1 MGWISECAVESRLGR
16 IQPFLKFS
24 PHNIV
29 EATKSQRGFSQFPLK
44 TNVQSRW
51 SNALTW
57 RNGLEDKMQREQLT
71 GTNSSAPLRG
81 FLNRENVGC
90 ERIVFIRLQDF

>member
-1 MGWISECAVESRLGR
+1 MGWMSECAVESRLGR

-44 TNVQSRW
+44 TNVSIPVVQRID
-51 SNALTW
+51 
-57 RNGLEDKMQREQLT
+57 LEEWT
-71 GTNSSAPLRG
+71 GRKDATRTVD
-81 FLNRENVGC
+81 R
-90 ERIVFIRLQDF
+90 D